1 MNLNKSLKIIE
12 YIHAVLH
19 LAMLIPFVYAVAE
32 LSDPAGA
39 GVLYL
44 KCLLA
49 AVPVVL
55 TDLAVRRVKSL
66 VWYVLS
72 CAVLLICLAGGIRG
86 FFYLSAGT
94 GQMTLGQTCY
104 FVGIVAETLMIAG
117 MRLYHRVQ
125 EAAREREE
133 PLAAKERGMLDSPAL
148 SHVWYFVV
156 FYLLGLCTDAK
167 ALCDIAFA
175 STIAYTFLALV
186 YEYICAARAYLK
198 INKRTRGISR
208 RRLYGIG
215 LSMLLLFAVFLLAG
229 MMPSVLLIQK
239 RQYTNFRDWFG
250 EVELAP
256 LKYEGMGEFE
266 TPMQGGGSMME
277 LLGADEPAPEP
288 SMLMNVAFWIIGG
301 ACVLVLC
308 YGVFLIIRQVFRDF
322 RNGRDENGDV
332 VEEIEDKPSQEIEHM
347 NRKQYRGMESE
358 AERIRRRYRKM
369 IRKHRKERPAPYESP
384 AEIEAWAGLKED
396 EAMQQLHIEYEAVR
410 YGNKKNIDRTACE
423 KAEFRL

>member
-1 MNLNKSLKIIE
+1 MNLNRGLKTIE

-19 LAMLIPFVYAVAE
+19 FAILIPFVYAVAG
-32 LSDPAGA
+32 LSDPAGV

-72 CAVLLICLAGGIRG
+72 CAALVICLSGGIRG
-86 FFYLSAGT
+86 LFYLSAET
-94 GQMTLGQTCY
+94 GQMTLGQMCY
-104 FVGIVAETLMIAG
+104 FAGIVVETLIIAG
-117 MRLYHRVQ
+117 MRLYNRVK

-186 YEYICAARAYLK
+186 YEYIGAARAYLE

-215 LSMLLLFAVFLLAG
+215 LSMLLLFAVLLLAG
-229 MMPSVLLIQK
+229 MMPAVLLIQQ
-239 RQYTNFRDWFG
+239 RQYTNFRDWFS

-256 LKYEGMGEFE
+256 FDYEGIGGFE
-266 TPMQGGGSMME
+266 TPIQGGGSMME
-277 LLGADEPAPEP
+277 LLGVGEPAPEP
-288 SMLMNVAFWIIGG
+288 SMLMNTIFWIIGTV
-301 ACVLVLC
+301 CVLVFC
-308 YGVFLIIRQVFRDF
+308 YGVFMIIRQVLRDF

-332 VEEIEDKPSQEIEHM
+332 VEEIEDEPSQKVEHI
-347 NRKQYRGMESE
+347 NRKRYRGMESE

-396 EAMQQLHIEYEAVR
+396 EAMQQLHVEYEAVR
-410 YGNKKNIDRTACE
+410 YGSLKK
-423 KAEFRL
+423 